1 MPQEQ
6 ANADKEHVCVASMSE
21 FESISQDGIRRV
33 IARAPTKS
41 CTLDP
46 MPTSLLK
53 NSLDVVLTITDIIN
67 PSLLPGVFKSAVVVP
82 LLKKPN
88 LDLTFNN
95 FRPISNL
102 SFLSKL
108 VQRVAANQLTIYM
121 NQHDLGEPL
130 QSAYTAFHS
139 TETALLTIQNDIL
152 RSIDDKKIVLLLM
165 LGLST
170 AFDTVN
176 HAILLSRLESRFGIT
191 GTVLSG
197 WSPT

>member
-53 NSLDVVLTITDIIN
+53 NSLDVVLPTITDIIN
-67 PSLLPGVFKSAVVVP
+67 PSLLTGVFPSTFKSAVVVP

-88 LDLTFNN
+88 LDLTFTNL
-95 FRPISNL
+95 RPISNL

-108 VQRVAANQLTIYM
+108 VERVAANKLTIYM

-152 RSIDDKKIVLLLM
+152 SHLM
-165 LGLST
+165 T
-170 AFDTVN
+170 K
-176 HAILLSRLESRFGIT
+176 RLYCC
-191 GTVLSG
+191 
-197 WSPT
+197 